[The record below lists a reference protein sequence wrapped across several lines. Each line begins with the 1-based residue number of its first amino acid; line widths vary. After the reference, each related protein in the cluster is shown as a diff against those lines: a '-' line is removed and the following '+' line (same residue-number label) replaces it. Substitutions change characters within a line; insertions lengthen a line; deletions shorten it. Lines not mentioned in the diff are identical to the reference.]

1 MKSFSAKIYKIGINP
16 YVLLPIQV
24 LKQIFEQSGKD
35 KGPIPVKGKIDGHA
49 FTQTLVKYSGKWRL
63 YLNTPMRT
71 AAKKETGDT
80 VTITVMYDAAERKTP
95 DHAGFMVALK
105 KNKEAMEVYKSLAPY
120 LQKEMNR
127 YLHQLKTEA
136 SVQRNIEKAIQF
148 LLGKERFV
156 GRDGIGGK
164 G

>member
-16 YVLLPIQV
+16 YVLLPTAV
-24 LKQIFEQSGKD
+24 LKDIFEQAGKD
-35 KGPIPVKGKIDGHA
+35 RGPIPVKGKIDGHA

-71 AAKKETGDT
+71 AAQKETGDT
-80 VTITVMYDAAERKTP
+80 VTITVAYDAAERKTP
-95 DHAGFMVALK
+95 DHAGFIAALK
-105 KNKEAMEVYKSLAPY
+105 KNKEATAVYNSLAPY
-120 LQKEMNR
+120 LQKEINR

-156 GRDGIGGK
+156 GRDGISGK
-164 G
+164 